1 MPSHR
6 CRQAIRPRADRAL
19 QALNRKLHA
28 WELQHLRE
36 LTAEL
41 HAELESTQARLSDT
55 LQRLNWAE
63 DDADRWRDDFLQA
76 IEDTGATPG
85 LLPSGQVVA
94 IPAGALL
101 S

>member
-1 MPSHR
+1 VPQPIPR
-6 CRQAIRPRADRAL
+6 KTRPRADRAL

-28 WELQHLRE
+28 WELQHLRH
-36 LTAEL
+36 LTGEL
-41 HAELESTQARLSDT
+41 HAQLEATQAELADTQRRLS
-55 LQRLNWAE
+55 WAE
-63 DDADRWRDDFLQA
+63 DNADRWRDDFLQA

>member
-1 MPSHR
+1 VPQPIPR
-6 CRQAIRPRADRAL
+6 KLRPRADRAL

-41 HAELESTQARLSDT
+41 HAQLEATRAQLSDT
-55 LQRLNWAE
+55 LQRLSWAE
-63 DDADRWRDDFLQA
+63 DAADRWRDDFLEVIKQ
-76 IEDTGATPG
+76 TGSTPG
-85 LLPSGQVVA
+85 LLVTGQAVA